1 MNLLGAVAA
10 FVSLAA
16 HDERI
21 SVSDVRVQE
30 DRVVWIVRVS
40 LVALEKAGVRLPAP
54 ILDLAEA
61 DVQELKGEI
70 FRYLRTCVA
79 LEIDGRAAVPE
90 AGALDTIS
98 EPFIATGEP
107 FIAHVRLE
115 IVFKAPKEPERLKAG
130 VAFFV
135 TSQPEHRSVI
145 RVKWKDRLR
154 TFQRVGPNELDLSY
168 ARLQPSF
175 GFLAW
180 EFVRWGMHH
189 IFIGYDH
196 IAFLLA
202 LLLAARR
209 LGEMIKIVTSFT
221 VAHSITLL
229 LAAFDVVSIAPK
241 ITEALIAAS
250 IVYVACENYLLKEA
264 KWRWVITFLFG
275 LVHGVGFSSAL
286 REQLVDYDA
295 VVLPVVAFNVGVEL
309 GQVAILL
316 VALPLLA
323 GLRRLLA
330 GREAGEERRETV
342 RRRVL
347 WAGSAVIGL
356 AGLVF
361 LVERLFD
368 VEIVS
373 QWLA

>member
-1 MNLLGAVAA
+1 MSLLAALALLG
-10 FVSLAA
+10 F

-21 SVSDVRVQE
+21 SVSDVRIQE
-30 DRVVWIVRVS
+30 DRVVWYVRVS
-40 LVALEKAGVRLPAP
+40 LVALEKAGIALPAP
-54 ILDLAEA
+54 LLDLSEA
-61 DVQELKGEI
+61 DVQALKPEI
-70 FRYLRTCVA
+70 FRYLRSCVS
-79 LEIDGRAAVPE
+79 LEVDGRPSEPE
-90 AGALDTIS
+90 AGALETSS

-115 IVFKAPKEPERLKAG
+115 IVFKVPAEPK
-130 VAFFV
+130 
-135 TSQPEHRSVI
+135 
-145 RVKWKDRLR
+145 RVKAAVGFFLTTQPGHRALIRIKWGDRLR
-154 TFQRVGPNELDLSY
+154 TYQRVGPSELDLTY
-168 ARLQPSF
+168 GKIDPTF
-175 GFLAW
+175 GWLAW

-209 LGEMIKIVTSFT
+209 VGEMIKIVTSFT

-229 LAAFDVVSIAPK
+229 LAAFQVISISPK

-250 IVYVACENYLLKEA
+250 IVYVAGENYFLKEA
-264 KWRWVITFLFG
+264 KWRWVLTFLFG

-286 REQLVDYDA
+286 REQLADFDQ
-295 VVLPVVAFNVGVEL
+295 VVVPVLAFNVGVEL

-323 GLRRLLA
+323 GLRGLLA
-330 GREAGEERRETV
+330 GRGDEERRERV

-347 WAGSAVIGL
+347 WAGSGIIGL
-356 AGLVF
+356 AGVVF
-361 LVERLFD
+361 LVERLWD

-373 QWLA
+373 QWLS